1 MMKYI
6 VKKTKIYAVDDDYNT
21 KKKKYNTYNE
31 ALGKVAK
38 KKISTVT
45 NRLNHEIIPQLV
57 ETYRFIYSLP
67 KEERIIYSKMLE
79 EHIGSLAYKR
89 KAQKL
94 GKIKL
99 ITEEV

>member
-1 MMKYI
+1 MKYI
-6 VKKTKIYAVDDDYNT
+6 VKKTKIYAIDDNYKT
-21 KKKKYNTYNE
+21 KKIKYNTYNE

-38 KKISTVT
+38 RKITTIT
-45 NRLNHEIIPQLV
+45 NRLNNDIVPQLV

-67 KEERIIYSKMLE
+67 KEERTIYSKMIE
-79 EHIGSLAYKR
+79 KNIGSLAYKR

-99 ITEEV
+99 IKES

>member
-1 MMKYI
+1 MKYI
-6 VKKTKIYAVDDDYNT
+6 VKRTKIYAVDDTYYT
-21 KKKKYNTYNE
+21 KMKKYNSYNE
-31 ALGKVAK
+31 ALGKIEK

-45 NRLNHEIIPQLV
+45 NRLNHEIVPQLV

-67 KEERIIYSKMLE
+67 KEEREVYSKILE
-79 EHIGSLAYKR
+79 DSICSLAYKR

-99 ITEEV
+99 IKDAT